1 MGTFLHALGVF
12 FDQLASVAPGALA
25 LAILCHLAKMACRS
39 RAWRN
44 IVAAAYPSSLVRW
57 RDLFG
62 AYAAGVGV
70 NAVVPVRGGDAVKLY
85 VAKRSVTGSTYPTL
99 ASTFVVEMIFD
110 LVASVSLLVWA
121 IQQGVLPGLDVIP
134 RLPMFDLNWLL
145 SHPVAALAIG
155 AVLLTLVGFVSWRAS
170 RHVVAFWR
178 RVAQGFAILGDRK
191 RYLRTVVTWQAADWC
206 FRILGLVFFLH
217 AFGIG
222 IGLDPLD
229 NLADALLVQ
238 VTQSISTLV
247 PLTPAGIGTE
257 QALVVYV
264 FAGQF
269 DTTALL
275 SFSVGMK
282 LTIVAVNV
290 VVGFAALALMLG
302 TVRWRRHMRAEPPAG
317 EALMPAP
324 AISTAGVAE
333 VPGKPASR

>member
-1 MGTFLHALGVF
+1 MGTFLHALEVF
-12 FDQLASVAPGALA
+12 FGHLASVAPGALA
-25 LAILCHLAKMACRS
+25 LALVCHLAKMACRS

-44 IVAAAYPSSLVRW
+44 IVAAAYSETAVRW

-70 NAVVPVRGGDAVKLY
+70 NALVPARGGDVVKLY
-85 VAKRSVTGSTYPTL
+85 LAKRSVTGATYPTL

-110 LVASVSLLVWA
+110 LLASATLFVWA
-121 IQQGVLPGLDVIP
+121 VQQGVLPGLDVIP
-134 RLPMFDLNWLL
+134 HLPMFDVNWLL
-145 SHPVAALAIG
+145 SHPGAAIALGAGFLALA
-155 AVLLTLVGFVSWRAS
+155 GFVGWRAS

-178 RVAQGFAILGDRK
+178 RVAQGFAILDDWK

-238 VTQSISTLV
+238 VTQSVSALV
-247 PLTPAGIGTE
+247 PLTPSGIGTE

-264 FAGQF
+264 FAGQL

-275 SFSVGMK
+275 SFSVGMQ

-290 VVGFAALALMLG
+290 VIGFLAIALMLG
-302 TVRWRRHMRAEPPAG
+302 TLRWRKHMRAD
-317 EALMPAP
+317 AP
-324 AISTAGVAE
+324 SAASSGTVAAA
-333 VPGKPASR
+333 PGRTPSR

>member
-1 MGTFLHALGVF
+1 MGTFLHAVEVF
-12 FDQLASVAPGALA
+12 FDHLASVAPGALA
-25 LAILCHLAKMACRS
+25 LAVLCHLAKMACRS

-44 IVAAAYPSSLVRW
+44 IVAAAYPGSLVRW
-57 RDLFG
+57 RDIFG
-62 AYAAGVGV
+62 AYAGGVGV
-70 NAVVPVRGGDAVKLY
+70 SSVVPVRGGDLVRLY
-85 VAKRSVTGSTYPTL
+85 LAKRSVPGATYPTL
-99 ASTFVVEMIFD
+99 ASTLVVELVFD
-110 LVASVSLLVWA
+110 LLASVTLFVWA
-121 IQQGVLPGLDVIP
+121 VQQGVLPGLDVVP
-134 RLPMFDLNWLL
+134 QLPMFDLNWLL
-145 SHPVAALAIG
+145 AHPAAGLAIG
-155 AVLLTLVGFVSWRAS
+155 GGFVALLGVACWRAS
-170 RHVVAFWR
+170 RHVVAFWA
-178 RVAQGFAILGDRK
+178 RVVQGFSILGDWK
-191 RYLRTVVTWQAADWC
+191 LYLRTVVTWQAADWC

-282 LTIVAVNV
+282 LVIVAVNV
-290 VVGFAALALMLG
+290 TVGFTAIALMLG
-302 TVRWRRHMRAEPPAG
+302 TVRWRRHMRAEEPVEVVVSVTPPSA
-317 EALMPAP
+317 
-324 AISTAGVAE
+324 
-333 VPGKPASR
+333 

>member
-1 MGTFLHALGVF
+1 MGTLLHAVGVF

-25 LAILCHLAKMACRS
+25 LAVVCHLAKMACRS

-44 IVAAAYPSSLVRW
+44 IVAAAYPGSDVRW

-62 AYAAGVGV
+62 ATAAGVGV
-70 NAVVPVRGGDAVKLY
+70 NAIVPVRGGDAVKLY
-85 VAKRSVTGSTYPTL
+85 LARRSVAGSTYPTL
-99 ASTFVVEMIFD
+99 ASTFVVETIFD
-110 LVASVSLLVWA
+110 LVASVTLFVWA
-121 IQQGVLPGLDVIP
+121 VQQGVLPGLDVIP
-134 RLPMFDLNWLL
+134 QLPMFDVHWLL
-145 SHPVAALAIG
+145 SHPVAAAAICIGVLAL
-155 AVLLTLVGFVSWRAS
+155 AGFAGWRAS

-290 VVGFAALALMLG
+290 VVGFTALALMLG
-302 TVRWRRHMRAEPPAG
+302 TVRWRRHMRTQE
-317 EALMPAP
+317 P
-324 AISTAGVAE
+324 AIEPAAAVPMAGVA
-333 VPGKPASR
+333 PGGTPAP